1 MGNIRVSKSS
11 APDKYEQKL
20 KSNGEFISSIHNE
33 WEADGDRYFEAMLFN
48 KKGKIE
54 SLSLYENESLIK
66 FENYITKG
74 IVSKLEC
81 RTLIKNGIETREYGN
96 PKSLM

>member
-20 KSNGEFISSIHNE
+20 KSNSEFISSIHNE

-66 FENYITKG
+66 FENYT
-74 IVSKLEC
+74 
-81 RTLIKNGIETREYGN
+81 TTRY
-96 PKSLM
+96 SL